1 MRKFVFVVIAL
12 LLVTLINTSL
22 VEAQE
27 GGETTISIV
36 GCEDYTVQADD
47 WLSKIAEKYLGDIF
61 AYSAIAEATNAAVT
75 DSGPYDSIDD
85 PNLIEIGQRL
95 CIPNEGAI
103 GAIETGVASVNDIQM
118 YYEIFGE
125 GKPLVLIHG
134 GLGNADYWESQ
145 IAAFSEQYQ
154 VIAPDSR
161 GHGRSTFSEQTIGY
175 SLMASDVL
183 ALMDH
188 LGVEKFDLVGW
199 SDGGIIGLDLAI
211 NHPERVNKIVAYGA
225 NYSVSGLR
233 SDIEEDETFNT
244 YIEKTIEDYLKL
256 SPTPDQLDPF
266 LENISTMWST
276 EPEYTSEQ
284 LGGITV
290 PMLILDGDN
299 DEAILT
305 EHTEEMA
312 GLISTSELFLIPG
325 TGHFAMWEKPEEFNQ
340 IVLDYLA
347 K

>member
-1 MRKFVFVVIAL
+1 MRKFAFATIAL
-12 LLVTLINTSL
+12 LLATFISAPSVG
-22 VEAQE
+22 AQE
-27 GGETTISIV
+27 GSEATISV
-36 GCEDYTVQADD
+36 AGCEDYIVQADD

-61 AYSAIAEATNAAVT
+61 AYPAIAEATNVAV
-75 DSGPYDSIDD
+75 SHGGAYDSIDD

-95 CIPNEGAI
+95 CIPSEGAI
-103 GAIETGVASVNDIQM
+103 GAIEAGIASVNDIRM

-125 GKPLVLIHG
+125 GEPLVLIHG
-134 GLGNADYWESQ
+134 GLGNADYWKNQ
-145 IAAFSEQYQ
+145 IAAFSEQYR

-161 GHGRSTFSEQTIGY
+161 GHGRSTFSEQPIGY
-175 SLMASDVL
+175 SLMTSDVL

-188 LGVEKFDLVGW
+188 LGVEKFNLVGW
-199 SDGGIIGLDLAI
+199 SDGGIIGLELAI

-225 NYSVSGLR
+225 NYNLSALR
-233 SDIEEDETFNT
+233 PDIEENEAFNA
-244 YIEKTIEDYLKL
+244 YIEKTIGDYLKL

-266 LENISTMWST
+266 LANIDTMWHT
-276 EPEYTSEQ
+276 EPNYTPEQ
-284 LGGITV
+284 LGSITTPILV
-290 PMLILDGDN
+290 LDGDN
-299 DEAILT
+299 DEAIFT

-312 GLISTSELFLIPG
+312 GLIPTAELILIPG